1 MKQAVRQAVGR
12 RAGLSLVVRPEREE
26 AALWRRFHET
36 HEGLL
41 REGLFERY
49 RRFARSLA
57 RRHARRS
64 GLRQDLVE
72 DLEQFAY
79 RGLLEAIDR
88 FDPVRGSTF
97 LAFSSARIAGSI
109 VDGLAQL
116 DERGAQLRFRRQL
129 ERERLNSLTEG
140 QSRGRSA
147 TEELSE
153 LVTEL
158 ALGLMLSAQD
168 RDAPSDFAG
177 RSDNGFDS
185 LAWHE
190 TRNVLGQ
197 RVEQLPEPE
206 RTVIRQHYLN
216 DLLFSQIAAILGL
229 SKGRISQLHKSALQ
243 KLRKS
248 MKAFR

>member
-1 MKQAVRQAVGR
+1 MRSVAQRK
-12 RAGLSLVVRPEREE
+12 AGLSLIVRPEREE

-64 GLRQDLVE
+64 GLSPDMVE
-72 DLEQFAY
+72 DLEQFGY

-88 FDPVRGSTF
+88 FDPTRGSTF
-97 LAFSSARIAGSI
+97 LAFASSRIAGSI
-109 VDGLAQL
+109 VDGMAQL
-116 DERGAQLRFRRQL
+116 DERGAQLRYRRRL
-129 ERERLNSLTEG
+129 ERERLGSLTEG
-140 QSRGRSA
+140 GRNTRSA
-147 TEELSE
+147 TQELSE

-168 RDAPSDFAG
+168 RDAPSEVTG

-190 TRNVLGQ
+190 TRAVLGE
-197 RVEQLPEPE
+197 RVDQLPEPE

-216 DLLFSQIAAILGL
+216 DLLFSQIAGMLGL
-229 SKGRISQLHKSALQ
+229 SKGRISQLHRSALQ